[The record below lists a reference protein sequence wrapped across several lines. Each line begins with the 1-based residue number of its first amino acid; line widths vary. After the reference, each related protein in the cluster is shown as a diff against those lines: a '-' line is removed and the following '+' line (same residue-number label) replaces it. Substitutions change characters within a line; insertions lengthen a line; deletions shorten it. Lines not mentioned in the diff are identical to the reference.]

1 VIRAESST
9 AASSS
14 DISLR
19 LVPSTV
25 TDFSE
30 PVVIGQVTPNA
41 SGIRQIAVGAAL
53 VCTLW
58 MKSVASQP
66 VPQEVTFGAG
76 VSGRPAWLVERV
88 GEGSYLSGSGV
99 GLSRPWPGGDVSATL
114 EVPGGTS
121 EVEAVRWIK
130 AATGFSWQRIAEMLQ
145 VSRQAVDKWMKGGP
159 INDVNRRH
167 LLAVRDVLE
176 RAAVRH
182 SPPENLAV
190 WLDTP
195 RGAAGR
201 TPADLLAAG
210 EIDRVRLL
218 AVTTPS
224 PGVKAPA
231 QWVLRRGSIPFP
243 EGEARMEPARPESA
257 DEPMPA

>member
-1 VIRAESST
+1 MIRAESST
-9 AASSS
+9 AASS

-19 LVPSTV
+19 LVSSTV

-30 PVVIGQVTPNA
+30 PVVAGPATPNA
-41 SGIRQIAVGAAL
+41 SGIRQVAVGAAL

-58 MKSVASQP
+58 MRSVTVQP
-66 VPQEVTFGAG
+66 IPQEPTFGAG

-88 GEGSYLSGSGV
+88 GEGSYLSSSGV
-99 GLSRPWPGGDVSATL
+99 GLIRPWPGGEDVSPAL
-114 EVPGGTS
+114 EAPDGASGI
-121 EVEAVRWIK
+121 EAVRWIK

-182 SPPENLAV
+182 APPEKLAV

-195 RGAAGR
+195 RGADGR

-210 EIDRVRLL
+210 EIDRARLL

-243 EGEARMEPARPESA
+243 EGEPRMEPARPERP
-257 DEPMPA
+257 DEPMPV